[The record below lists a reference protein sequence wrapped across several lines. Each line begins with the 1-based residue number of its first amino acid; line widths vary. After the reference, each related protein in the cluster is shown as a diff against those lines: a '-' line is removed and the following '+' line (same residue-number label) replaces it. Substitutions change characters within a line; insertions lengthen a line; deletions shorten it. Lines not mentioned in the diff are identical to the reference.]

1 MNAGTWRAPA
11 KLNLFLHIT
20 GRRDDGYHELQTVFQ
35 LIDAGDEVRVS
46 VRADGEVRRLT
57 GLPGVAAEADLAV
70 RAARLLKRASGTP
83 LGADIAVTKRL
94 PMGGGLGGGS
104 SDAATVLVA
113 ANALW
118 GLGWSRA
125 ELARLGAGLGA
136 DVPVFVAGRTA
147 WGEGI
152 GERLV
157 PVALAPCWFVV
168 VTPACQV
175 STAEIFRDPALT
187 RDATPLTILRFFPHG
202 VTVAVADLMA
212 ATRNDCEPLVS
223 RRYPEVAEAL
233 GRLGEFG
240 PARLTGTGASVFLA
254 AGSEGH
260 ARAVARR
267 LPPEWRIMVARGLEC
282 SPLGGG

>member
-1 MNAGTWRAPA
+1 
-11 KLNLFLHIT
+11 
-20 GRRDDGYHELQTVFQ
+20 
-35 LIDAGDEVRVS
+35 
-46 VRADGEVRRLT
+46 
-57 GLPGVAAEADLAV
+57 
-70 RAARLLKRASGTP
+70 LLKQASGTP
-83 LGADIAVTKRL
+83 LGIDIAVTKRL

-118 GLGWSRA
+118 GLGWSRE

-168 VTPACQV
+168 VTPDCHV
-175 STAEIFRDPALT
+175 STAEVFCDPELT
-187 RDATPLTILRFFPHG
+187 RDAAPLKMLRFFPDDEK
-202 VTVAVADLMA
+202 VAVADLMA

-223 RRYPEVAEAL
+223 RRYPEVGEAL
-233 GRLGEFG
+233 GCLGEFG

-254 AGSEGH
+254 AESEHH
-260 ARAVARR
+260 ARAIVRR
-267 LPPEWRIMVARGLEC
+267 LPSHWRIVVAKSLEC
-282 SPLGGG
+282 SPLGDASGDVLVDG

>member
-1 MNAGTWRAPA
+1 MKPLFWSAPA

-35 LIDAGDEVRVS
+35 LIEAADEVRLS
-46 VRADGEVRRLT
+46 VREDGEIRRLS
-57 GLPGVAAEADLAV
+57 GLPGVAPEADLGV
-70 RAARLLKRASGTP
+70 RAARLLKEASGTP
-83 LGADIAVTKRL
+83 LGVDIAVTKRL

-113 ANALW
+113 TNALW

-125 ELARLGAGLGA
+125 DLARLGTALGA

-152 GERLV
+152 GERLA
-157 PVALAPCWFVV
+157 PVALASCWFLV
-168 VTPACQV
+168 VTPDCHV
-175 STAEIFRDPALT
+175 STAEVFQDPELT
-187 RDATPLTILRFFPHG
+187 RDAEPLKMLRFFPDG
-202 VTVAVADLMA
+202 ATMAVADLMA
-212 ATRNDCEPLVS
+212 ATRNDCEPLVR

-233 GRLGEFG
+233 RRLGEFG

-254 AGSEGH
+254 AESEHH

-267 LPPEWRIMVARGLEC
+267 LPSRWRIMVTRSLAH
-282 SPLGGG
+282 SPLGDG